1 MEINNK
7 GLYIFKDNDYKPYEI
22 PQGKVIVCG
31 VPGAF
36 TSGCT
41 NKHLPGYAN
50 NLEKLGCKVVFVGV
64 NDPSVMDA
72 WNNLHGHKDI
82 DAVADPL
89 AVFSKSIGKDVDY
102 GETMGIRCKRFAILL
117 QDGEFVATAS
127 ASSLSLLAGNP
138 VSQSAVHEWPR

>member
-22 PQGKVIVCG
+22 PQGKVILCG

-82 DAVADPL
+82 DAVEDPL

-117 QDGEFVATAS
+117 QDGEFVKEFKDPFVEGALNDT
-127 ASSLSLLAGNP
+127 
-138 VSQSAVHEWPR
+138 